1 MDHSHLAVD
10 VDLIG
15 QLNKVET
22 ALGTIAAGKSSIEA
36 QQMKPKSSKNDAE
49 VLNQIS
55 FIEGLVNTVS
65 CESFRTNNQL
75 ITLSNQTIYFS

>member
-15 QLNKVET
+15 QLSKVES
-22 ALGTIAAGKSSIEA
+22 ALGTINAGKLTTNV
-36 QQMKPKSSKNDAE
+36 QQMKPKNSKNDAD

-55 FIEGLVNTVS
+55 FVDGLIDTVS
-65 CESFRTNNQL
+65 
-75 ITLSNQTIYFS
+75 SNIASKF

>member
-22 ALGTIAAGKSSIEA
+22 ALGTINAGKSTIEA

-55 FIEGLVNTVS
+55 FIEGLVSTVS
-65 CESFRTNNQL
+65 CQISQFISQCFINN
-75 ITLSNQTIYFS
+75 IIF